1 MKRLNDIF
9 EVGGNSV
16 MYVLTFTQT
25 KELFEIISLVL
36 SIIISLLIIVSKIF
50 QWWKNATKDGKIT
63 KEEIKDGVDIVVDG
77 VNNIRDKIEDKEE
90 K

>member
-1 MKRLNDIF
+1 MRRLNDIF

-36 SIIISLLIIVSKIF
+36 SIIISLLIIGSKIF
-50 QWWKNATKDGKIT
+50 QWWKNASKDGKIS
-63 KEEIKDGVDIVVDG
+63 KEEVKDGIDIIVDG
-77 VNNIRDKIEDKEE
+77 VNDIRDKIEDKEE

>member
-1 MKRLNDIF
+1 MRRLNDIF

-25 KELFEIISLVL
+25 KELFEFISLVL
-36 SIIISLLIIVSKIF
+36 SIIISLLIIGSKIF
-50 QWWKNATKDGKIT
+50 QWWKNASKDGKIS
-63 KEEIKDGVDIVVDG
+63 KEEVKDGIDIIVDG
-77 VNNIRDKIEDKEE
+77 VNDIRDKIEDKEE